1 MELHLLEAIAVAAEW
16 WRGNYNSQWSSLRV
30 KYEQI
35 QGYQKIILN
44 QYKPIS
50 KFCLC
55 FIVSKA
61 LFTSKYRYYEPGF
74 LSSIWLIQMSKGTT
88 FIASEFHSKMNG
100 PFACVYKQLY
110 TNKNFLNFDIK
121 PRLTF

>member
-55 FIVSKA
+55 LPDQIGIK
-61 LFTSKYRYYEPGF
+61 YYEPGF
-74 LSSIWLIQMSKGTT
+74 LSSIWLIQMTKGTT

>member
-30 KYEQI
+30 KYEHI

-44 QYKPIS
+44 QYKPIF

-55 FIVSKA
+55 LPDQIGI
-61 LFTSKYRYYEPGF
+61 KYVLRTRVF
-74 LSSIWLIQMSKGTT
+74 VINMI
-88 FIASEFHSKMNG
+88 N
-100 PFACVYKQLY
+100 
-110 TNKNFLNFDIK
+110 TND
-121 PRLTF
+121 

>member
-55 FIVSKA
+55 LPDQIGIKYVSFIFV
-61 LFTSKYRYYEPGF
+61 LLVTNQGF
-74 LSSIWLIQMSKGTT
+74 CHQ
-88 FIASEFHSKMNG
+88 
-100 PFACVYKQLY
+100 Y
-110 TNKNFLNFDIK
+110 D
-121 PRLTF
+121 

>member
-55 FIVSKA
+55 LPDQIGI
-61 LFTSKYRYYEPGF
+61 KYVLRTRGF
-74 LSSIWLIQMSKGTT
+74 VINMI
-88 FIASEFHSKMNG
+88 N
-100 PFACVYKQLY
+100 
-110 TNKNFLNFDIK
+110 TND
-121 PRLTF
+121 